1 MWGLEEELEKVR
13 AWMRGLEEELTK
25 AKEYAAIMA
34 NMDQNTRMDTKL
46 VAEADVPNA
55 NPEPQPEP
63 EPATATLETGTEQ
76 AQELVAL
83 REELAAQ
90 EALRGKER
98 EQ

>member
-63 EPATATLETGTEQ
+63 ESVTGAFEIGSEQ
-76 AQELVAL
+76 AEELIAL
-83 REELAAQ
+83 REELVVQ
-90 EALRGKER
+90 EALSGKER
-98 EQ
+98 E